1 MENYVKKTLNEKVKL
16 IEESKLL
23 GILETARK
31 YSMHYQ
37 TLKNWVD
44 IYGLY
49 GKEGLEPK
57 VVKADPE
64 LKRLYVEN
72 EQLKLILA
80 EKKLELRIKNDMLK
94 KTSFQLAPKK

>member
-1 MENYVKKTLNEKVKL
+1 MANYVKKTLTEKVQL

-31 YSMHYQ
+31 HHLHYQ

-44 IYGLY
+44 AFAMQGKDGLQR
-49 GKEGLEPK
+49 K

-64 LKRLYVEN
+64 LKRLYLEN

-80 EKKLELRIKNDMLK
+80 EKELELRVKNDLLK
-94 KTSFQLAPKK
+94 KTSSPTAIKK